1 MMPDDRDVQMTGARL
16 GVLGGSFDPVHIG
29 HLIIGEILR
38 HELRLDRVLLLPAGR
53 PPHKPE
59 QELAAD
65 HHRVEML
72 QLAVCGAPGFEISML
87 DLDRPGS
94 SYTAT
99 TLEMLRAELS
109 PETELFFL
117 MGQDS
122 LRDFPKWRAPD
133 RIAQLA
139 TLGVALRPDVDVNI
153 NDIVQAVPETAGRI
167 HLVSVPLIGV
177 SSRDVRTRI
186 RLGKPFRFQVPNN
199 VANYIVSHG
208 LYTDRGTDEATE
220 RII

>member
-1 MMPDDRDVQMTGARL
+1 MIDKRL
-16 GVLGGSFDPVHIG
+16 GVFGGSFDPVHVG

-38 HELRLDRVLLLPAGR
+38 HELRLDTVLFLPAGR

-65 HHRVEML
+65 RHRVEML
-72 QLAVCGAPGFEISML
+72 ELALCDAPGFEISTL

-99 TLEMLRAELS
+99 TLELLRDELS
-109 PETELFFL
+109 PGTELFFL

-122 LRDFPKWRAPD
+122 LRDFPKWRHPG

-139 TLGVALRPDVDVNI
+139 TLAVALRPGVEVDVR
-153 NDIVQAVPETAGRI
+153 DITGAVPETAGRI
-167 HLVSVPLIGV
+167 QLVSVPLIGV
-177 SSRDVRTRI
+177 SSRDVRGRI
-186 RLGKPFRFQVPNN
+186 RNGEAFRFQVPNL
-199 VANYIVSHG
+199 VANYIASHG
-208 LYTDRGTDEATE
+208 LYTNREMNEAAT
-220 RII
+220 RVI

>member
-1 MMPDDRDVQMTGARL
+1 MMDKRL
-16 GVLGGSFDPVHIG
+16 GVFGGSFDPVHVG

-38 HELRLDRVLLLPAGR
+38 HELQLDTVLFLPAGR

-72 QLAVCGAPGFEISML
+72 ELALCDAPGFEISRL

-94 SYTAT
+94 SYTAA
-99 TLEMLRAELS
+99 TLEILREDLS
-109 PETELFFL
+109 PSAELFFL

-122 LRDFPKWRAPD
+122 LRDFPRWRDPG

-139 TLGVALRPDVDVNI
+139 TLAVALRPGVEMDVR
-153 NDIVQAVPETAGRI
+153 DIIDAVPETAGRI
-167 HLVSVPLIGV
+167 QLVSVPLIGV
-177 SSRDVRTRI
+177 SSRDVRGRI
-186 RLGKPFRFQVPNN
+186 RDGESFRFQVPTL

-208 LYTDRGTDEATE
+208 LYTDSGLDATAT
-220 RII
+220 RVI